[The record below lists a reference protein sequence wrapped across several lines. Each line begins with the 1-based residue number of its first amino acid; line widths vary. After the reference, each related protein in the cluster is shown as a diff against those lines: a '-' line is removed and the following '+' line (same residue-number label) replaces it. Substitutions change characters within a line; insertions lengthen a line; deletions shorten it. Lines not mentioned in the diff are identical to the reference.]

1 MFSKQ
6 AADLAV
12 KATERFL
19 NDIRRDVGDENF
31 NRLLAIHPTD
41 DQRQLALDAL
51 TQGKRFRFFAPDL
64 ATSLTT
70 DGPILTRLKNFIYRF
85 FRIIKWAFTGTL
97 FGDDPIN
104 QPTYDLTDK
113 GVDIKDVNN
122 FRAAPYVLGKEELRR
137 KKRMIRFSRTR
148 RFL

>member
-51 TQGKRFRFFAPDL
+51 TQGKRFRFFAPHL

-70 DGPILTRLKNFIYRF
+70 DGPILTRLKNLIYRF